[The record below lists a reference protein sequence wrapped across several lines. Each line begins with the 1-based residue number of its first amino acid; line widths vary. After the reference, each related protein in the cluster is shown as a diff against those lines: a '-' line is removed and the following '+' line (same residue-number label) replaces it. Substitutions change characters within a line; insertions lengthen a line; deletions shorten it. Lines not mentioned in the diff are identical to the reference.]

1 MRRSTLVIGVFALV
15 AGCVV
20 TVFAQTESRSL
31 SPVVGAWRIMEVTQ
45 STGANPPQTGFVLF
59 TATHYSIVRSDTDRP
74 DFKDQSKVTPEEA
87 LVVWGALQ
95 TQSGTYEISGNKLTT
110 HILVSKNPQG
120 MRSRASNNWTFKLDS
135 DGLVLTEVGSQNPR
149 TFRLV
154 RAE

>member
-1 MRRSTLVIGVFALV
+1 
-15 AGCVV
+15 
-20 TVFAQTESRSL
+20 
-31 SPVVGAWRIMEVTQ
+31 
-45 STGANPPQTGFVLF
+45 PPQTGFVLF
-59 TATHYSIVRSDTDRP
+59 TGTHYSIVRSDTDRP

-87 LVVWGALQ
+87 IVVWGALQ

-120 MRSRASNNWTFKLDS
+120 MRSRAINSWTFKLDG
-135 DGLVLTEVGSQNPR
+135 DALVLTEVGSQNPR